1 MHWNKIT
8 CSVIQGT
15 SMYISTY
22 CLSTCM
28 RCKNTYFR
36 MNLVLRLIFYT
47 VLANESETATSSSK
61 ENLFSP
67 IILRLQNDVVLE
79 KLLSFSFLMLSY
91 FESQSSANTKAAAV
105 IAEAFESQIAS
116 ISSIFWNSFF
126 LAQLIQNIPVRCWK
140 VNI

>member
-1 MHWNKIT
+1 
-8 CSVIQGT
+8 
-15 SMYISTY
+15 
-22 CLSTCM
+22 
-28 RCKNTYFR
+28 

-116 ISSIFWNSFF
+116 ISSIFWDSFS
-126 LAQLIQNIPVRCWK
+126 
-140 VNI
+140 

>member
-1 MHWNKIT
+1 
-8 CSVIQGT
+8 
-15 SMYISTY
+15 
-22 CLSTCM
+22 
-28 RCKNTYFR
+28 
-36 MNLVLRLIFYT
+36 MNLVVRLIFYT

-91 FESQSSANTKAAAV
+91 FESQSSANTKAAAAAV

-126 LAQLIQNIPVRCWK
+126 PSSTYSK
-140 VNI
+140 HTS